1 MKTLSSHYEGNV
13 SNLGDSLMFRANYQ
27 SLMVATQ
34 DILYIQA
41 MADYVIIK
49 TAQAK
54 HITLATM
61 KDMANLLQGR
71 GFVRTHRSYIVNVDR
86 VQKIK
91 GSNIVLDSETSRI
104 SIPVGRAYK
113 KEFRQSIA
121 A

>member
-1 MKTLSSHYEGNV
+1 MKTLNTQFEGTVANF
-13 SNLGDSLMFRANYQ
+13 GDSLMFRANYQ
-27 SLMVATQ
+27 SVVVPTE

-41 MADYVIIK
+41 LADYVIIK

-71 GFVRTHRSYIVNVDR
+71 GFIRTHRSYIVNIDHI
-86 VQKIK
+86 QKFK
-91 GSNIVLDSETSRI
+91 GSTVVLDNESSKI
-104 SIPVGRAYK
+104 AIPVGRAFK
-113 KEFRQSIA
+113 KEFRQSMA